1 MEKIL
6 LLSAP
11 LKEVIWGGNYFKDV
25 LKVTNSDEKIGEMWS
40 CSAHKNGQSIIKNGV
55 FEVYLDGK
63 DALKIGQ

>member
-25 LKVTNSDEKIGEMWS
+25 LNVTTSDEKIGEMWS
-40 CSAHKNGQSIIKNGV
+40 CSAHKNGQSIIKNGC
-55 FEVYLDGK
+55 FKGK
-63 DALKIGQ
+63 TWDKL

>member
-25 LKVTNSDEKIGEMWS
+25 LNVTTSDEKIGEMWS
-40 CSAHKNGQSIIKNGV
+40 CSAHKNGQSIIKMAV
-55 FEVYLDGK
+55 
-63 DALKIGQ
+63 LKKKH